1 MTIKKIIEGFLH
13 FRQHVRPS
21 LAPIFSRL
29 ADGQSPGGLLFACS
43 DSRVVPA
50 RIASSEPGDVFEVRT
65 VGNLVAP
72 ANAQGVSVG
81 DLSEAAAV
89 EYAVDV
95 LGVRDVIVM
104 GHSRCGAM
112 KAVIDGADG
121 LTAAPNLASWLAHA
135 APARARLQALTFPSD
150 LSDVDRLS
158 QANVLAQL
166 DHVATYPAVE
176 RATSRGELDLHG
188 AWLDVATGDLFL
200 HDAAQDAFLLLDEQ
214 EGKRRLDAFVRARSD
229 RD

>member
-1 MTIKKIIEGFLH
+1 VTIEKIIEGFLH

-21 LAPIFSRL
+21 LAPLFSRL
-29 ADGQSPGGLLFACS
+29 ADGQSPGVLLFACS
-43 DSRVVPA
+43 DSRVVPN
-50 RIASSEPGDVFEVRT
+50 RIASSDPGDVFEVRT

-72 ANAQGVSVG
+72 ANATGLSVG

-89 EYAVDV
+89 EYAVGV

-112 KAVIDGADG
+112 KAALGSADA
-121 LTAAPNLASWLAHA
+121 LATAPNLASWLSHA
-135 APARARLQALTFPSD
+135 APARGKLRDVVFDPA

-166 DHVATYPAVE
+166 DHVATYPAVTS
-176 RATSRGELDLHG
+176 AVSRGELDLHG
-188 AWLDVATGDLFL
+188 AWLDVATGDLYL
-200 HDAAQDAFLLLDEQ
+200 HDAALRSFALLDEL
-214 EGKRRLDAFVRARSD
+214 EGKRRLDAFAAARAD
-229 RD
+229 GG